1 MINHNVM
8 FGLMR
13 MRGLTV
19 EDVAKHIGI
28 SKAAFYRK
36 MNGKSDFYRKEIVD
50 ICSVLSM
57 NHEQMQNVFFDE
69 NVS

>member
-8 FGLMR
+8 LGLMR
-13 MRGLTV
+13 MKGLTV
-19 EDVAKHIGI
+19 DDVAKCIGI
-28 SKAAFYRK
+28 SKASFYRK
-36 MNGKSDFYRKEIVD
+36 MNGQSDFYRKEIVE

-57 NHEQMQNVFFDE
+57 NHEQMQDVFFNK